1 MIHLRKQT
9 FFIWMTVVMMTF
21 LIASRVSAGEWQ
33 IIGPRALGMGGAG
46 VAVAN
51 DSTAS
56 YWNPGAFGFFDG
68 PDDDYYGKRKWSSTV
83 AGAGIG
89 AKLHNN
95 FGDTIRQV
103 TDIDFNGIDD
113 NNISADKVSDFIG
126 LLDGLEGF
134 RGQESKI
141 ATVSG
146 NGRFGIQSGHFGFAG
161 NVFLDVTAI
170 PNFDFENLGP
180 DNTAGFTIAD
190 FTDPNNLGCP
200 TCSTANTNGVTVL
213 TTSQVSSIDSQ
224 LPTTWTQAQRN
235 GYINAL
241 DNGLSQAGQT
251 IPSDIVDQAV
261 GAATLANAAVGG
273 GALSQNTSSLRFV
286 GIALF
291 EVPLTYGR
299 AFSENLSIG
308 GNLKYM
314 KARIYDVDIDILNQ
328 DFGDA
333 LDDALDKYQEDSN
346 FGIDLGALYRVGE
359 TFRVGLVGRNLN
371 APKFG
376 NLKEE
381 AQVRT
386 GIAYQPNRMFTLA
399 ADLDLTKNDISVGS
413 RLKSQ
418 NVGVGLELDL
428 IFLQLRGG
436 AYKNMAEN
444 DIGLVYTAG
453 LGVNLWLVNLDIG
466 ASMSKDS
473 TNLDGDKIP
482 EEARA
487 EFALSMLF

>member
-68 PDDDYYGKRKWSSTV
+68 PEDDYYGKRKWSSTV

-103 TDIDFNGIDD
+103 TDIDFDGIQDAND
-113 NNISADKVSDFIG
+113 NISADKVSDFIG

-134 RGQESKI
+134 RGQDSKI

-146 NGRFGIQSGHFGFAG
+146 SGRFGIQSGHFGFAG

-190 FTDPNNLGCP
+190 FTNPTNLGCDTGTS
-200 TCSTANTNGVTVL
+200 TCGTAVIVDTPGGL
-213 TTSQVSSIDSQ
+213 RPDQALDISMQ
-224 LPTTWTQAQRN
+224 LPATWTQAERN

-251 IPSDIVDQAV
+251 VPDDIVDQAV

-299 AFSENLSIG
+299 AFSENFSIG

-333 LDDALDKYQEDSN
+333 LDDALDNYQED
-346 FGIDLGALYRVGE
+346 
-359 TFRVGLVGRNLN
+359 
-371 APKFG
+371 
-376 NLKEE
+376 
-381 AQVRT
+381 
-386 GIAYQPNRMFTLA
+386 
-399 ADLDLTKNDISVGS
+399 
-413 RLKSQ
+413 
-418 NVGVGLELDL
+418 
-428 IFLQLRGG
+428 
-436 AYKNMAEN
+436 
-444 DIGLVYTAG
+444 
-453 LGVNLWLVNLDIG
+453 
-466 ASMSKDS
+466 
-473 TNLDGDKIP
+473 
-482 EEARA
+482 
-487 EFALSMLF
+487 